1 MDAERILEKLS
12 TRGYSYT
19 LIARALGVS
28 PALVSMTARRIRH
41 SHRVAIAIAT
51 ALEMRV
57 DTVFPDIPMYHGPV
71 MSNAER
77 EAALAQKL
85 SRIEGLRRSA

>member
-1 MDAERILEKLS
+1 MDADRILEKL
-12 TRGYSYT
+12 TARGYNYT
-19 LIARALGVS
+19 RIANVLGVT
-28 PALVSMTARRIRH
+28 PALVSLTARRLRH

-77 EAALAQKL
+77 EAALAKKL
-85 SRIEGLRRSA
+85 SHIEGIRRSA